1 LEDIAY
7 DVSGVIFLGPE
18 DLPYDMIAV

>member
-7 DVSGVIFLGPE
+7 DVSGVIFPGPE
-18 DLPYDMIAV
+18 DPLYDMIAV

>member
-1 LEDIAY
+1 LEDVAY